1 MGCATSTIG
10 KVDVATYN
18 DETKEGQVD
27 AAKVKT
33 TTTVVEEASEAIE
46 PAYLRER
53 KPSSDAISK
62 QGERIKWRKGDLIGS
77 GANGRVYLGLEED
90 TGAIIAVK
98 EIVFSDI
105 SPNREELE
113 QMQEEIEL
121 LRTLRHP
128 NIVAYLGTDVDD
140 ENRTL
145 YIFTEWVPGGSIQV
159 CDAPC
164 IARQHRSL
172 YAIPAGFSYQVRTTT
187 RDHCPKICG
196 PAACWTSILAR

>member
-1 MGCATSTIG
+1 MGCATSTPVG
-10 KVDVATYN
+10 KVDVATHD
-18 DETKEGQVD
+18 DETKDIQHD
-27 AAKVKT
+27 APMKT
-33 TTTVVEEASEAIE
+33 CVEDPVETIE
-46 PAYLRER
+46 PPHLRER

-159 CDAPC
+159 CDAVHYKVGK
-164 IARQHRSL
+164 QHL
-172 YAIPAGFSYQVRTTT
+172 KYAPAGFGHQVRTTA
-187 RDHCPKICG
+187 RDNCPKICG
-196 PAACWTSILAR
+196 TAPCWASIFAR